1 MSTSTSTI
9 PQLRTENE
17 VEAVEAAIEVF
28 RRLEVVVWS
37 PLCQLDSVRSAILAD
52 VTTNFK
58 FEAVARIAGSN
69 PGLHFTLEAGHLHVE
84 TWLQRV
90 ASEILF
96 WIIRDIVSINPAH
109 GDQDRQRWTFL
120 GRTIERACLRSTKL
134 PRGLTVDESE
144 LIDLWC
150 SADGRTFLV
159 VTVGGNY
166 TVPAGP
172 QATSDRAALE
182 AYRRSLLLGALASA

>member
-1 MSTSTSTI
+1 MSVSTSTI
-9 PQLRTENE
+9 PQVRTGNE
-17 VEAVEAAIEVF
+17 VEAVEAAIEVL
-28 RRLEVVVWS
+28 RRLEDVVWS

-52 VTTNFK
+52 VTANFK
-58 FEAVARIAGSN
+58 FEAVERIAGSN
-69 PGLHFTLEAGHLHVE
+69 PGLHFHLDGGTMHVE

-90 ASEILF
+90 AAEVLF
-96 WIIRDIVSINPAH
+96 QVIRDIVSINPAH
-109 GDQDRQRWTFL
+109 GEQDRQRWVFL

-134 PRGLTVDESE
+134 LRGLTVDESE

-172 QATSDRAALE
+172 QATCDRTAIE
-182 AYRRSLLLGALASA
+182 AYRRSLQVGLIPA